1 MIVIDW
7 KLLREQKSWL
17 LDIVDASPSTTQVNN
32 ALGLVHLLDALQDR
46 AVDVDGVSE
55 LEVFG
60 PAYVEILQEHMT
72 K

>member
-17 LDIVDASPSTTQVNN
+17 YDVLDASPSVTQQTH
-32 ALGLVHLLDALQDR
+32 ALGLINLLDALQDR
-46 AVDVDGVSE
+46 AVDEDGVSE

-60 PAYVEILQEHMT
+60 LAYVETLENIA
-72 K
+72 

>member
-46 AVDVDGVSE
+46 AVHVDGVSE

-60 PAYVEILQEHMT
+60 PAYVEILEQYT

>member
-60 PAYVEILQEHMT
+60 PAYVEILEQQT